1 MRDASIL
8 LLILSFFIETHYLS
22 LTMEYKQIAK
32 FYSNYIKQSQWVLTL
47 GVFKNGLAYL
57 YPVVLK
63 RLLE

>member
-1 MRDASIL
+1 
-8 LLILSFFIETHYLS
+8 
-22 LTMEYKQIAK
+22 MEYKQIAK

-47 GVFKNGLAYL
+47 GIFKNGLAYL